1 MPQLSLNDQ
10 LEIASDLG
18 QAAEHAV
25 NGDFDKMGKELGHAV
40 FVAGGG
46 NQFREAVQEELMNAG
61 AAMATDIMK
70 GLL

>member
-1 MPQLSLNDQ
+1 MPQLSPDDK

-18 QAAEHAV
+18 KAAEHAV

-40 FVAGGG
+40 FVLDGG
-46 NQFREAVQEELMNAG
+46 NELKEAVREQLMNAG
-61 AAMATDIMK
+61 AAMATDIME